1 MNLLTSSLS
10 TLFSVPSSSCLVH
23 GGEVI
28 AGMTLD
34 ETDSSLAKATLFFF
48 DVVRPPELLQFVDD
62 VIPVL

>member
-10 TLFSVPSSSCLVH
+10 TSFSTSSSSCLVH

-34 ETDSSLAKATLFFF
+34 ETDSSLAKSHTILLRCRQATRT
-48 DVVRPPELLQFVDD
+48 VAVRG
-62 VIPVL
+62 